1 MLTIDIHFIRAPL
14 RQAAELGID
23 TAELLNELDISADI
37 FAQDSAVVHAE
48 QYVRLVQKLRE
59 LSGDEY
65 WGLTGQRCKLGYFA
79 LMARY
84 LLQFDSLKGMLNEC
98 CRFQN
103 TTRVE
108 WQFSLVQEEGRVGF
122 LLKRAQGYE
131 KVSVFLMEF
140 ITVCIH
146 RMMCWLTDTRIPILE
161 NHFAYPAPENQRAYE
176 LLFPERRVFNSDV
189 NGFYI
194 DAQYLSLPRVRDWTE
209 TRSFLQNAPAG
220 LMVIPGSDNSYT
232 AQIKAILLQ
241 TIGKEGPVPDFERVA
256 EKLNVSTAT
265 LRRKLRSENTSYQ
278 QLKDTMRRDI
288 AIDKLVRESTAI
300 SEIGLQLG
308 FVESSSFTRAFKQW
322 TGVSPQEYRRD
333 SEV

>member
-14 RQAAELGID
+14 RQATELGIN
-23 TAELLNELDISADI
+23 TAELLEDLDISADI
-37 FAQDSAVVHAE
+37 FTQENALVHAE

-84 LLQFDSLKGMLNEC
+84 LLHFDSLKGMMTEC
-98 CRFQN
+98 CRFHN

-108 WQFSLVQEEGRVGF
+108 WEFSLVQEAGRVGF

-131 KVSVFLMEF
+131 NVSTFLMEF

-146 RMMCWLTDTRIPILE
+146 RMMCWFTDTRIPIIE
-161 NHFAYPAPENQRAYE
+161 HHFAYAAPDNLRPYE
-176 LLFPERRVFNSDV
+176 LLFPETRIFNSNC

-194 DAQYLSLPRVRDWTE
+194 DSQYLSLARVRDWAE
-209 TRSFLQNAPAG
+209 TREFLKDAPAG
-220 LMVIPGSDNSYT
+220 LVVIPGSDNSYT
-232 AQIKAILLQ
+232 ARIKSILVK
-241 TIGKEGPVPDFERVA
+241 TIGRQGPVPDFERVA
-256 EKLNVSTAT
+256 EQLHISTAT
-265 LRRKLRSENTSYQ
+265 LRRKLRAENTSYQ
-278 QLKDTMRRDI
+278 QLKDTMRRDV
-288 AIDKLVRESTAI
+288 AIDKLVRESTPI
-300 SEIGLQLG
+300 TEIGLQLG

-322 TGVSPQEYRRD
+322 TGLSPQEYRRD
-333 SEV
+333 KE

>member
-14 RQAAELGID
+14 RQAQELGFD
-23 TAELLNELDISADI
+23 TQELLHALDISPDI
-37 FAQDSAVVHAE
+37 FEQESAVVHAE

-79 LMARY
+79 LMVRY

-108 WQFSLVQEEGRVGF
+108 WQFSLVEEDGRVGF

-176 LLFPERRVFNSDV
+176 LLFPEKRVFNSDY
-189 NGFYI
+189 NGFFI
-194 DAQYLSLPRVRDWTE
+194 DSQMLSLARVREWSE
-209 TRSFLQNAPAG
+209 ARIFLKDAPAG
-220 LMVIPGSDNSYT
+220 LMVTPGSDNSYT
-232 AQIKAILLQ
+232 AQIKAILLK
-241 TIGKEGPVPDFERVA
+241 TIGKQGPVPDFERVA
-256 EKLNVSTAT
+256 ESLKVSTAT

-300 SEIGLQLG
+300 AEIGLQLG

-322 TGVSPQEYRRD
+322 TGLSPQEYRRGKE
-333 SEV
+333 S